1 MSLIPEQR
9 AGVFGLQVGI
19 AGCGKVGTSLALALT
34 QAGVAVS
41 AVYSRTL
48 NRAEQL
54 ATLVNAS
61 IYQPENAEISL
72 PNVDVWIVAVNDDN
86 ISEVV
91 QLLNVGFPESLIAH
105 TSGGCDTTQLQPL
118 HPRVG
123 VFYPLQTFSEFR
135 LLDWSEIPV
144 FVSSMHHSDTAILHA
159 LAATITMKA
168 VEIKEEDRAII
179 HLAAVFIN
187 NFVNAMSAIALDILK
202 QKQLDFYLLMPL
214 LDETVEKIRLSD
226 PLNAQTG
233 PAMRGDLQ
241 TIDRHLGL
249 LNQFPHEYK
258 EVYQTVSDLITKY
271 LRKDS

>member
-1 MSLIPEQR
+1 MSNIHEQR
-9 AGVFGLQVGI
+9 AEVFGLQVGI

-34 QAGVAVS
+34 QSGVNVS

-48 NRAEQL
+48 NRAGQL
-54 ATLVNAS
+54 ATLVNAH
-61 IYQPENAEISL
+61 IYQPFGND
-72 PNVDVWIVAVNDDN
+72 PGPPGVDVWIVAVNDDN
-86 ISEVV
+86 IPEVV
-91 QLLNVGFPESLIAH
+91 SLLNEGYPESIIAH
-105 TSGGCDTTQLQPL
+105 TSGGCDTNQLQPL

-135 LLDWSEIPV
+135 LLDWSAIPV
-144 FVSSMHHSDTAILHA
+144 FVSSMSASDTAVLHA
-159 LAATITMKA
+159 LASTITMKA

-241 TIDRHLGL
+241 TIERHLQL
-249 LNQFPHEYK
+249 LDQFPSEYK
-258 EVYQTVSDLITKY
+258 EVYHSVSDLITKY
-271 LRKDS
+271 LRKDP

>member
-1 MSLIPEQR
+1 MNKSPEQR
-9 AGVFGLQVGI
+9 AGVFGLQIGI

-34 QAGVAVS
+34 QSGVTVS
-41 AVYSRTL
+41 AVYSRTI

-54 ATLVNAS
+54 ATLVNAYV
-61 IYQPENAEISL
+61 YQPQNIEISL
-72 PNVDVWIVAVNDDN
+72 PHADIWIVAVNDDN
-86 ISEVV
+86 IPEVV
-91 QLLNVGFPESLIAH
+91 KLLNIGYPESLIAH

-135 LLDWSEIPV
+135 LLDWSVIPV
-144 FVSSMHHSDTAILHA
+144 FVSSIHLSDTSILHA
-159 LAATITMKA
+159 LAATITLKA
-168 VEIKEEDRAII
+168 VEILEEDRAMI

-202 QKQLDFYLLMPL
+202 QKQLDFHLLMPL

-241 TIDRHLGL
+241 TIERHLRL
-249 LNQFPHEYK
+249 LNQFPAEYK
-258 EVYQTVSDLITKY
+258 DVYQSVSDLITKY
-271 LRKDS
+271 LRKEQ

>member
-1 MSLIPEQR
+1 MSDIQEQR
-9 AGVFGLQVGI
+9 GGVFGLLVGI

-34 QAGVAVS
+34 QSGVTVS

-48 NRAEQL
+48 ERAEQL

-61 IYQPENAEISL
+61 IYQPQNKDISL
-72 PNVDVWIVAVNDDN
+72 PQVDVWIVAVNDDN

-91 QLLNVGFPESLIAH
+91 QLLNIGFPESLIAH
-105 TSGGCDTTQLQPL
+105 TSGGCDTTQLQHL

-135 LLDWSEIPV
+135 LLDWSTIPV
-144 FVSSMHHSDTAILHA
+144 FVSSLENTDAAILNA
-159 LAATITMKA
+159 LASTVTLKP

-187 NFVNAMSAIALDILK
+187 NFVNAMSAIALDIIK
-202 QKQLDFYLLMPL
+202 QKQLDFHLLMPL

-233 PAMRGDLQ
+233 PAMRGDQ
-241 TIDRHLGL
+241 KTIERHLGL
-249 LNQFPHEYK
+249 LNQFPPEYK
-258 EVYQTVSDLITKY
+258 EVYQTVSDLINKY
-271 LRKDS
+271 LRKDP

>member
-1 MSLIPEQR
+1 MSSFDEQR
-9 AGVFGLQVGI
+9 AGVFGLRIGV

-34 QAGVAVS
+34 QAGVTVA
-41 AVYSRTL
+41 AVYSRTI

-54 ATLVNAS
+54 SELVNAS
-61 IYQPENAEISL
+61 IYYPQNLQAIIPQ
-72 PNVDVWIVAVNDDN
+72 VDIWIVAVNDDN
-86 ISEVV
+86 IPEVV
-91 QLLNVGFPESLIAH
+91 KLLNIGYPNCLIAH

-135 LLDWSEIPV
+135 LLDWSAIPV
-144 FVSSMHHSDTAILHA
+144 FVSSMHHSDTSILHA
-159 LAATITMKA
+159 LASTVTLKA
-168 VEIKEEDRAII
+168 VEIQEEDRAMI

-202 QKQLDFYLLMPL
+202 QKQLDFHLLMPL

-241 TIDRHLGL
+241 TIERHLKL
-249 LNQFPHEYK
+249 LNQFPTDYK
-258 EVYQTVSDLITKY
+258 IVYQTVSDLITKY
-271 LRKDS
+271 LRKEP